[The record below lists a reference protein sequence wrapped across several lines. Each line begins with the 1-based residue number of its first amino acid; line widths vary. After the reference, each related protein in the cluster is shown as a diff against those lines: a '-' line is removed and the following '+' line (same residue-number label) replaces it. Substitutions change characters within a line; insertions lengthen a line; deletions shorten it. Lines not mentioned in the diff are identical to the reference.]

1 MFSKLEETFDLEA
14 VDVEVPLVKSREV
27 VEVAPQGAMVALD
40 AEDEKDKADRD
51 LARETF
57 KRMITKSED
66 MLEALTQI
74 AAGTE
79 HPRAFEVAANL
90 VKTITDVA
98 SKLDEVSSRSMLPKG
113 KGSRPET
120 DGPQQNIQNNLFVGS
135 SEELMRMI
143 RNGGSSTVD
152 A

>member
-14 VDVEVPLVKSREV
+14 VDVDVPLVKSREV
-27 VEVAPQGAMVALD
+27 VEVEPQGDMVALN

>member
-27 VEVAPQGAMVALD
+27 VEAVPQGVALT